1 MKMDVNA
8 KCIDCEAC
16 MWIAP
21 QTFADEG
28 SRAHVHAQPSTPA
41 QERRA
46 LMALVACPVA
56 AIETDDKAGVRTAR
70 DAFPDPIA
78 GGVYH
83 CGYHHENSFGAASFL
98 IQRSAGQNV
107 LVDSPRF
114 AKPLVRRIEE
124 LGGIQTI
131 FLTHRDDVA
140 DFAKFRDHFG
150 ARVVIHARDATHETR
165 RADLLIEGTEPH
177 RLDDELL
184 IIPVPGH
191 TAGSACLIY
200 RETFL
205 FSGDHL
211 AYDEE
216 LGHPYAFRNAC
227 WYDWNEQIVS
237 MERLAKFEFEHIL
250 PGHGHPGHIERARVA
265 EQMERCIAW
274 MKGKGRSRR

>member
-1 MKMDVNA
+1 
-8 KCIDCEAC
+8 

-21 QTFADEG
+21 STFADEG
-28 SRAHVHAQPSTPA
+28 DRAYVHAQPSTPA

-56 AIETDDKAGVRTAR
+56 AIQTDDKSGIRAAV
-70 DAFPDPIA
+70 DAFPDLIA

-83 CGYHHENSFGAASFL
+83 CGYHSEDSFGAASYL
-98 IQRSAGQNV
+98 IQRTGGRNV

-114 AKPLVRRIEE
+114 AGPLVRRIEA

-150 ARVVIHARDATHETR
+150 AKVVIHARDASGETR
-165 RADLLIEGTEPH
+165 GADVLVQGTDAH
-177 RLDDELL
+177 RLDDELVV
-184 IIPVPGH
+184 IPVPGH

-200 RETFL
+200 KNTFL

-211 AYDEE
+211 AYDEA

-227 WYDWNEQIVS
+227 WYDWSEQIVS
-237 MERLAKFEFEHIL
+237 MERLAQYEFEHIL
-250 PGHGHPGHIERARVA
+250 PGHGHPGHVERARVKEEMA
-265 EQMERCIAW
+265 RCIEW

>member
-1 MKMDVNA
+1 MKFDVNA
-8 KCIDCEAC
+8 DCIDCEAC

-21 QTFADEG
+21 STFAEEG
-28 SRAHVHAQPSTPA
+28 SRAYVHAQPSTGA

-56 AIETDDKAGVRTAR
+56 AIETDDKSAVREAR

-78 GGVYH
+78 GGVFH
-83 CGYHHENSFGAASFL
+83 CGYHAESSFGAASFL

-114 AKPLVRRIEE
+114 SKPLLRRIED
-124 LGGIQTI
+124 LGGVDTI

-150 ARVVIHARDATHETR
+150 AKVVIHARDATSETKN
-165 RADLLIEGTEPH
+165 ADLLIQGTEAH
-177 RLDDELL
+177 VLDGELT
-184 IIPVPGH
+184 IVPVPGH

-200 RETFL
+200 KQTHL

-211 AYDEE
+211 AYDAE

-227 WYDWNEQIVS
+227 WYDWREQIAS

-250 PGHGHPGHIERARVA
+250 PGHGHPGHIERGRVKEEMA
-265 EQMERCIAW
+265 RCIAW
-274 MKGKGRSRR
+274 MKAKSR